1 MDITSSPNAY
11 ERYQLV
17 NFWKLMEKT
26 EKIQNH
32 VKKNDFWPNL
42 HETSCCHGNAKN
54 DGNAFDTSK
63 FL

>member
-11 ERYQLV
+11 KRYQLV

-32 VKKNDFWPNL
+32 VKK
-42 HETSCCHGNAKN
+42 K
-54 DGNAFDTSK
+54 
-63 FL
+63 